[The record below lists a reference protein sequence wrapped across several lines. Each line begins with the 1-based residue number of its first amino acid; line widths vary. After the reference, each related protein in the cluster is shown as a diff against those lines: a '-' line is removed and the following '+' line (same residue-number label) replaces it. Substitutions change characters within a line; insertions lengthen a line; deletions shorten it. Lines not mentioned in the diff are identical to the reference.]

1 MGLKVTNNA
10 FGTLNAG
17 INSSVTTIV
26 LSAGEGARFPT
37 LTASDYFYAT
47 LIDTSNNLEIVKV
60 TARSTDTM
68 TVVRA
73 QDNTTARAFSANDR
87 FELRPTA
94 ALFNELSSAVADGD
108 KGDITV
114 SSTGTVWTID
124 NQAVT
129 AAKLANTLDLSAKTV
144 TLPAGVGGKILQV
157 VHTAKTSTFSGT
169 SVIDNGGYYI
179 DVTGLSATITPQL
192 STSKILIL
200 TTLWIGVTTA
210 ASGYQQAFRLKRVIG
225 ATTTYPVIGASEG
238 GRPRGTGRINMY
250 STNTYF
256 MGMSGGVHH
265 DSPATTSAIT
275 YHVQIGGYSGSPV
288 VYLNRS
294 ETYQDSSDGINYD
307 TVPVSTITLM
317 EIAA

>member
-73 QDNTTARAFSANDR
+73 QDNTTARAFSTNDR

-94 ALFNELSSAVADGD
+94 ALFNELSTAVADGD

-124 NQAVT
+124 NQVVT

-169 SVIDNGGYYI
+169 SVVDNGGWYI
-179 DVTGLSATITPQL
+179 DVTGLSATITPAL

-200 TTLWIGVTTA
+200 TTLWIGVTMA
-210 ASGYQQAFRLKRVIG
+210 ASGYQQSFRLKRVIG

-250 STNTYF
+250 GTNTYF

-275 YHVQIGGYSGSPV
+275 YYVQIGGYSGSSI

-294 ETYQDSSDGINYD
+294 ETFQDSGDGVNYD